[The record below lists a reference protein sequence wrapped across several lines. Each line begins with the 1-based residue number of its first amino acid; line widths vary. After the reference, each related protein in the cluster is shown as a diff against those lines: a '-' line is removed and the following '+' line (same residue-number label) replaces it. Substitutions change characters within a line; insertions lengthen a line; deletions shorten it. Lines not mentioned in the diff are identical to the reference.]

1 MKLVKSILIVSLII
15 ISLSIGG
22 IALFWLAEV
31 VPALK
36 AIIPLAALVI
46 AVYQVFD
53 GFKAF
58 KEER

>member
-36 AIIPLAALVI
+36 TIIPLVAFVI

-53 GFKAF
+53 GLKALDN
-58 KEER
+58 

>member
-36 AIIPLAALVI
+36 AIIPLVAFVI

-53 GFKAF
+53 GLKALDN
-58 KEER
+58 

>member
-1 MKLVKSILIVSLII
+1 MRIVKGLII
-15 ISLSIGG
+15 LLLVIFVLLIGG
-22 IALFWLAEV
+22 IALFWLADV
-31 VPALK
+31 IPAFK
-36 AIIPLAALVI
+36 AIIPLVAFVI

>member
-36 AIIPLAALVI
+36 AIIPLAAFVI
-46 AVYQVFD
+46 AD
-53 GFKAF
+53 
-58 KEER
+58 EI